1 MSFLEI
7 SNDNLMAKI
16 SLTGAEL
23 LSLNKFQDDH
33 NWIWSAQEP
42 WQRSAPFLFPIVGRL
57 KEDSYIFEGKKYQL
71 SQHGFARDS
80 MFEIVEQT
88 GSSAKLRLLANSET
102 LQIYPFN
109 FELVISY
116 WLEDSSLKMSCS
128 LRNLGDKDLFYN
140 FGWHP
145 GFVLP
150 NQHQRIRLLTNGEL
164 GGYHRLQNGL
174 VGREVFPMQEIENG
188 YELNP
193 SFFEND
199 ALIFLNNGASEFILS
214 DESGARMVFR
224 SQQPPHFGLWTKNV
238 KKYICLEPWWGHADL
253 VQQGSQELNRK
264 PGICTL
270 KDKICLAQF
279 EIYLGM

>member
-7 SNDNLMAKI
+7 SNDILKAKI

-23 LSLNKFQDDH
+23 VSLNKCQNDH

-57 KEDSYIFEGKKYQL
+57 KDDSYFFEGKKYHL

-80 MFEIVEQT
+80 VFEIVEQT
-88 GSSAKLRLLANSET
+88 SSSAKLRLLANPET
-102 LQIYPFN
+102 LQIYPFK

-116 WLEDSSLKMSCS
+116 WLEDSSLKMSCV
-128 LRNLGDKDLFYN
+128 LRNLEDKELLYN

-150 NQHQRIRLLTNGEL
+150 SQHQRIRLLTNGDL
-164 GGYHRLQNGL
+164 GDYHRLNNGL
-174 VGREVFPMQEIENG
+174 VAQEVFAMREIDNG
-188 YELNP
+188 YDLTP
-193 SFFEND
+193 SLFEND
-199 ALIFLNNGASEFILS
+199 ALIFLNNGASEFILR
-214 DESGARMVFR
+214 DESGAQIVLKTEK
-224 SQQPPHFGLWTKNV
+224 PPYFGLWTKDV

-253 VQQGSQELNRK
+253 VQQESQELDCK
-264 PGICTL
+264 PGICAL
-270 KDKICLAQF
+270 KDEVCLAQF
-279 EIYLGM
+279 EIHLGM